1 VVVLSHNGLPLAEAP
16 DGILAGRAA
25 DGDVR
30 SFEVL
35 VRRHG
40 PLMRAYAS
48 RILGSAGESDD
59 IVQEAF
65 ITAWDQLPTV
75 KDLDAVKSWLM
86 RITSRKA
93 IDRIRSR
100 RDHAPL
106 DEVDPAAP
114 VSETPHQ
121 RVELSSQWDSLSGA
135 LARLTDSQRQ
145 CWLLREMG
153 GYSYDEIAEELEI
166 PSSTVRGLLARARR
180 TLVEEME
187 EWR

>member
-40 PLMRAYAS
+40 PLLRAYAS

-121 RVELSSQWDSLSGA
+121 RVELSSQWERWAATARTRLRKNSRSLPRRCGGFWPAQGA
-135 LARLTDSQRQ
+135 HWWKR
-145 CWLLREMG
+145 
-153 GYSYDEIAEELEI
+153 
-166 PSSTVRGLLARARR
+166 
-180 TLVEEME
+180 
-187 EWR
+187 WRNGDDGTAG